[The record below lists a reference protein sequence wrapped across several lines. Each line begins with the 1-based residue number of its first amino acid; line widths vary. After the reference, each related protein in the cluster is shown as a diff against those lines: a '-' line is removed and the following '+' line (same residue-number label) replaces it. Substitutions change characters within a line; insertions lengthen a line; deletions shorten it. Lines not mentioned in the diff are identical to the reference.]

1 MRTMP
6 YSLGWHTTRPK
17 PSGKHE
23 ARWADESG
31 KARGKC
37 FNTKAQAAK
46 FARDTAN
53 GIVNAAVGLSAPTKD
68 IQEAAVSF
76 LARRILDASNRI
88 YERHLNDF
96 FASMPEIKLTGHLTS
111 AVIERYD
118 RLLEKT
124 GHNPGGR
131 RHIWK
136 TLKTFSNYCIEN
148 RWLGTSP
155 FFKLRSPRS
164 TFKARALSPDQ
175 MALMTALDARY
186 PVDADINRALRIG
199 NPCML
204 RISSVWSL
212 TPEHFR
218 EPGEVLVAA
227 LKGKEAVWV
236 PLHPAAL
243 AAVRECLAVTP
254 PGVRFFA
261 RWGTIDAMRQSLRK
275 KAARVGLKGV
285 RFHDAAKVS
294 RVTEL
299 DAAGYGLGEIS
310 ELSNTSKITLSKH
323 YIQADRRQAFSRYQ
337 KFQNAADEKISGTK
351 NGNSKNLGLPP
362 NGSDLPQTY
371 TGPEMGVNR
380 SNGSQQDQTAPLI
393 AMDITDA
400 ERRVILSLRGVK

>member
-1 MRTMP
+1 MRSMP
-6 YSLGWHTTRPK
+6 YALGWHTTRPK

-23 ARWADESG
+23 ARWADENG

-46 FARDTAN
+46 FAMDKAN
-53 GIVNAAVGLSAPTKD
+53 GILNSAVGLSAPTKD
-68 IQEAAVSF
+68 IREAMVSF
-76 LARRILDASNRI
+76 LARRILYASNLI

-96 FASMPEIKLTGHLTS
+96 FASMPEIKLTGHLTRE
-111 AVIERYD
+111 VIESYD

-148 RWLGTSP
+148 RWLGISP

-164 TFKARALSPDQ
+164 TFKARALTPDEL
-175 MALMTALDARY
+175 ALMISMDPRY
-186 PVDADINRALRIG
+186 PVDQDINRALRIG
-199 NPCML
+199 NPGML

-212 TPEHFR
+212 TPERFR
-218 EPGEVLVAA
+218 EPGEILIGA
-227 LKGKEAVWV
+227 LKGKEAIWV
-236 PLHPAAL
+236 PLHPLAL
-243 AAVRECLAVTP
+243 AAVRECLAATP
-254 PGVRFFA
+254 PGVRFFT

-275 KAARVGLKGV
+275 KARRVNLPGV

-299 DAAGYGLGEIS
+299 DAAGYGLGELS

-323 YIQADRRQAFSRYQ
+323 YIQADRRQAFNRYKRFQSSAAEKVSRT
-337 KFQNAADEKISGTK
+337 NNRDSEK
-351 NGNSKNLGLPP
+351 LGLPP
-362 NGSDLPQTY
+362 NGADLPQTY
-371 TGPEMGVNR
+371 GEPETGLNR
-380 SNGSQQDQTAPLI
+380 SNECQHDQTPPPVTMEL
-393 AMDITDA
+393 TEA
-400 ERRVILSLRGVK
+400 ERRAILSLRGGK